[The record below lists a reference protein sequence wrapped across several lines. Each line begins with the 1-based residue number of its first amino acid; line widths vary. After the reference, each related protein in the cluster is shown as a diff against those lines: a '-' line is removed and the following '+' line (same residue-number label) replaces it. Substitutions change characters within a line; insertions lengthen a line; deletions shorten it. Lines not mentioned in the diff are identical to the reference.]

1 MYSLIAALSAII
13 RTFYLPNPFE
23 AIGDIAIPFMGTAI
37 AIPPIVINYL
47 AAPILHVITY
57 GVVGLYYTRHKNSP
71 TFGSFLYFVFFC
83 VHVGMLYLMAQ
94 LGFAAWAVALII
106 AGYVFC
112 HIGIDTV
119 RQKLEFSARA

>member
-1 MYSLIAALSAII
+1 MYKFIAALSVII

-23 AIGDIAIPFMGTAI
+23 AVGDIAIPFMGTAI

-71 TFGSFLYFVFFC
+71 TFGSFLYLVFFC
-83 VHVGMLYLMAQ
+83 IHVGLLYLMAQ
-94 LGFAAWAVALII
+94 LGFAAWAVVLILI
-106 AGYVFC
+106 VYAMA
-112 HIGIDTV
+112 HIGFNALKNRV
-119 RQKLEFSARA
+119 RYGV